1 MTLKKVSA
9 DEWRKM
15 GLPTSTTTISFI
27 SYGGSKKKE
36 KSIDQYKDS
45 CDEGKD
51 QKL

>member
-1 MTLKKVSA
+1 MTLIMIFVKTVSTY
-9 DEWRKM
+9 
-15 GLPTSTTTISFI
+15 LI
-27 SYGGSKKKE
+27 YLGSKKKE